1 MYYQIKPNLA
11 RIKHNYKN
19 YFKADKDSS
28 IWKGAERD
36 PVATKRILEHLDVN
50 NSKELRQNHGLK
62 PYLNPLW
69 NILNPHR

>member
-36 PVATKRILEHLDVN
+36 PVATKKN
-50 NSKELRQNHGLK
+50 FGTFGC
-62 PYLNPLW
+62 
-69 NILNPHR
+69 